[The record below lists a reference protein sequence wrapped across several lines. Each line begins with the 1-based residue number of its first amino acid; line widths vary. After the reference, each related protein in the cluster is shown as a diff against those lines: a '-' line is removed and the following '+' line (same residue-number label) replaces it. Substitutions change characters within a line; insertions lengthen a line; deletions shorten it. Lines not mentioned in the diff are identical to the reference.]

1 MKRFLFRASGLAKIM
16 TEPKSKLETLS
27 AGAKTEIQTMAK
39 EFVYGYTRQFS
50 NKYTE
55 KGIQVEQNSINL
67 YNSVHFTD
75 YVKNTERKSNEW
87 ITGECDIFT
96 GSKII
101 DVKSSW
107 SIDTFPAFSEEGE
120 DKTYEWQ
127 ARAYMMLW
135 GVKEAE
141 IAYCLVD
148 TPDELIGYDPI
159 EYHYVS
165 HIAEEL
171 RVTKVRY
178 LWDEESENK
187 IKTKVDAANLYLN
200 ELVQRIAQEHK

>member
-1 MKRFLFRASGLAKIM
+1 MKRFLFRASSLGKIM
-16 TEPKSKLETLS
+16 TEPKSKSEVLS
-27 AGAKTEIQTMAK
+27 VGAKTEIQAMAK
-39 EFVYGYTRQFS
+39 EFVYGYTRNFS

-55 KGIQVEQNSINL
+55 KGIQVEQASIEL

-75 YVKNTERKSNEW
+75 YVKNTERKSNDW

-101 DVKSSW
+101 DIKSSW

-135 GVKEAE
+135 GAQEAE

-148 TPDELIGYDPI
+148 TPHELIGYDPV

-171 RVTKVRY
+171 RVTKVHY
-178 LWDEESENK
+178 TWDQEDEEK
-187 IKTKVDAANLYLN
+187 IKLKVDAANVYLN
-200 ELVQRIAQEHK
+200 ELIQQISKEHA